1 MSGRTGALVGG
12 LICSE
17 DIIYFVVIIALFLCM
32 TIIRMQSQRQRMSWM
47 ERWGKYFGVWVLA
60 IALAYVT
67 SRPVFKVYCDAT
79 QLKVNTLTP
88 NSQDIIKRAEGGMT
102 ITTYVNILDKNMQL
116 GLPASYNEDI
126 RLFEQYVRFKPEIK
140 MKYVYY
146 YDTVKNDALE
156 KAFPGLSYEEKAQK
170 VIEQYDL
177 NPRKVLSP
185 SEIRS
190 QIDLKTTEGNRFVRL
205 IERESGEKTFLRVF
219 DDRQL
224 YPTEAEISAAL
235 KRLVMDL
242 PTVGFVKG
250 HGERETDRPGER
262 SYSMF
267 THIPSVRAALINQGF
282 DYADVDL
289 NQPVPEDVSILVI
302 AEMRSG
308 MSEIEQANFDQY
320 VARGGN
326 LMIIGEPTRQDVMNP
341 VLAPFGVKLMDGFL
355 IQPEKEKKE
364 EENVDNI
371 NLGPFAGLV
380 APANPVDLIT
390 VKPTAEAAD
399 IAYIFGMLREHHV
412 ITMPTVTGLEYTEDK
427 GFKVTPLFMTDSTC
441 WNELEIKNVV
451 DQEVVCNPAVG
462 EVQKSYAV
470 GLALSRSVGSK
481 EQRIIIL
488 GDADCLSDG
497 EFGRTRPG
505 LWAANYSIV
514 QGGFFWMSDNEV
526 PIDVRRPYAID
537 NSISTTEAGANV
549 LRYLLVG
556 VFPGLLL
563 LLSLFIWIRRR
574 SR

>member
-1 MSGRTGALVGG
+1 M
-12 LICSE
+12 
-17 DIIYFVVIIALFLCM
+17 
-32 TIIRMQSQRQRMSWM
+32 
-47 ERWGKYFGVWVLA
+47 
-60 IALAYVT
+60 
-67 SRPVFKVYCDAT
+67 
-79 QLKVNTLTP
+79 
-88 NSQDIIKRAEGGMT
+88 
-102 ITTYVNILDKNMQL
+102 
-116 GLPASYNEDI
+116 
-126 RLFEQYVRFKPEIK
+126 RFKPEIK

>member
-1 MSGRTGALVGG
+1 M
-12 LICSE
+12 
-17 DIIYFVVIIALFLCM
+17 
-32 TIIRMQSQRQRMSWM
+32 
-47 ERWGKYFGVWVLA
+47 
-60 IALAYVT
+60 
-67 SRPVFKVYCDAT
+67 
-79 QLKVNTLTP
+79 
-88 NSQDIIKRAEGGMT
+88 
-102 ITTYVNILDKNMQL
+102 
-116 GLPASYNEDI
+116 
-126 RLFEQYVRFKPEIK
+126 
-140 MKYVYY
+140 
-146 YDTVKNDALE
+146 
-156 KAFPGLSYEEKAQK
+156 
-170 VIEQYDL
+170 
-177 NPRKVLSP
+177 
-185 SEIRS
+185 
-190 QIDLKTTEGNRFVRL
+190 
-205 IERESGEKTFLRVF
+205 
-219 DDRQL
+219 
-224 YPTEAEISAAL
+224 
-235 KRLVMDL
+235 
-242 PTVGFVKG
+242 
-250 HGERETDRPGER
+250 
-262 SYSMF
+262 
-267 THIPSVRAALINQGF
+267 
-282 DYADVDL
+282 
-289 NQPVPEDVSILVI
+289 
-302 AEMRSG
+302 
-308 MSEIEQANFDQY
+308 
-320 VARGGN
+320 
-326 LMIIGEPTRQDVMNP
+326 
-341 VLAPFGVKLMDGFL
+341 
-355 IQPEKEKKE
+355 
-364 EENVDNI
+364 DNI